1 MPISIDAA
9 TLIDRLS
16 GTIGR
21 LMIELETKEAAL
33 EKAEQIIA
41 DMEKAMT
48 ATYSQQREHS
58 DDLLT

>member
-48 ATYSQQREHS
+48 ATYPQQREQS
-58 DDLLT
+58 DDL

>member
-1 MPISIDAA
+1 MAISIDAA

-16 GTIGR
+16 ATIGR

-48 ATYSQQREHS
+48 ATYSQQREQS
-58 DDLLT
+58 DDL

>member
-16 GTIGR
+16 TTIGR

-33 EKAEQIIA
+33 EKAEQIIS

-48 ATYSQQREHS
+48 SAYSEQREES
-58 DDLLT
+58 DDL

>member
-48 ATYSQQREHS
+48 ATYSQQREQS
-58 DDLLT
+58 DDL

>member
-1 MPISIDAA
+1 MPISIDAS

-16 GTIGR
+16 ATIGR

-33 EKAEQIIA
+33 EKAEQIIS

-48 ATYSQQREHS
+48 STYSEQHGES
-58 DDLLT
+58 DDL